1 MRFLSFLALA
11 LAAFDWPPPFLDRAG
26 VAALG
31 LAFLALALGPLVP
44 RLRRSPAI
52 AFPRP
57 ADDLGDELR
66 ESSSVLA
73 RRLGE
78 YGLEGQGS

>member
-1 MRFLSFLALA
+1 MRFLAFLALA

-44 RLRRSPAI
+44 RVRRSSAI

-57 ADDLGDELR
+57 DAGLASELDEQAAT
-66 ESSSVLA
+66 LA
-73 RRLGE
+73 RRLEG
-78 YGLEGQGS
+78 YGLGGASS